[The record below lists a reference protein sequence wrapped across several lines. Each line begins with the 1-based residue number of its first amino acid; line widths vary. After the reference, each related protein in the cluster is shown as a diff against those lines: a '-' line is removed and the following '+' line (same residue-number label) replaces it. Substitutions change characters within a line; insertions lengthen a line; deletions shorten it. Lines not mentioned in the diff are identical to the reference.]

1 MMDQTTPAHPDG
13 TVAVA
18 VAVPMTA
25 ITEPPAVA
33 TAASMTATAV
43 TMTAPGR
50 PRLRK
55 ILRTAGSAVLVAAIF
70 GFAVP
75 HFASYRSVWAST
87 HAMTWPQ
94 ALLVAAAAAASMATT
109 WIMICSVLPSIR
121 LRQAAVV
128 NLGSNAVA
136 NTLPAGGAL
145 AMGVSWA
152 MLSSWGVSTAQY
164 VLYTLVSGIWNVFAR
179 LGLPVLALLVLA
191 TAVRPG
197 AGLIAAAAVGLALLA
212 AAIAALSLLVRSESF
227 AFRAGRVLQSGLVLG
242 CRVLRRPASFD
253 VRGSLA
259 GFRDQAGA
267 LIAARG
273 WRITATTVAANLTLW
288 LVLLACLRG
297 TGLSQAQVPWQTSL
311 AAFAFVRL
319 LTVLPLT
326 PGGLGITELGLIGV
340 LAAGAGHRATAQ
352 VTAAVLL
359 YRAVTYLP
367 PIPLGAV
374 ACLAWRYTPA
384 LIHAKPLMG
393 VTSGLDTD

>member
-1 MMDQTTPAHPDG
+1 MAAMAERPVVTMAAPGQ
-13 TVAVA
+13 
-18 VAVPMTA
+18 
-25 ITEPPAVA
+25 PPRRLGRKIFR
-33 TAASMTATAV
+33 TAA
-43 TMTAPGR
+43 
-50 PRLRK
+50 
-55 ILRTAGSAVLVAAIF
+55 SAVLVAAIF
-70 GFAVP
+70 AFALP
-75 HFASYRSVWAST
+75 HFASYRSVWASMQ
-87 HAMTWPQ
+87 AMPWTQ
-94 ALLVAAAAAASMATT
+94 VLLVAGAAAASMTAT

-121 LRQAAVV
+121 LREAAVV
-128 NLGSNAVA
+128 NVGSNAVA

-152 MLSSWGVSTAQY
+152 MLSSWGVGTAEY